1 LFKGGKLN
9 TPAIYIKQLRRENN
23 KKFFYP
29 DVYSI
34 TALLLTFTMG
44 TACAGVY
51 SSGDVLQTQHM
62 DYKKQQILSM
72 VDSADV
78 QQQLVALGVNS
89 ADAKAR
95 IGHMTDNELAALNQ
109 QMNDMP
115 AGGIVGTIVT
125 VLVVIAVLDVL
136 GITDVY
142 PFIRPINS

>member
-1 LFKGGKLN
+1 M
-9 TPAIYIKQLRRENN
+9 
-23 KKFFYP
+23 KKFITLTF
-29 DVYSI
+29 

-44 TACAGVY
+44 TACAAVY
-51 SSGDVLQTQHM
+51 SSGDVLQTQQM

-95 IGHMTDNELAALNQ
+95 IGHMTDNELTALNQ

>member
-1 LFKGGKLN
+1 M
-9 TPAIYIKQLRRENN
+9 
-23 KKFFYP
+23 KKF
-29 DVYSI
+29 I
-34 TALLLTFTMG
+34 TLTVSVLLLTFSLGSAT
-44 TACAGVY
+44 AGVY
-51 SSGDVLQTQHM
+51 SSSEVLHAQQM
-62 DYKKQQILSM
+62 NLQKYQILDM

-89 ADAKAR
+89 DDAKAR
-95 IGHMTDNELAALNQ
+95 IASMTDSELGALNH
-109 QMNDMP
+109 QMNNMP